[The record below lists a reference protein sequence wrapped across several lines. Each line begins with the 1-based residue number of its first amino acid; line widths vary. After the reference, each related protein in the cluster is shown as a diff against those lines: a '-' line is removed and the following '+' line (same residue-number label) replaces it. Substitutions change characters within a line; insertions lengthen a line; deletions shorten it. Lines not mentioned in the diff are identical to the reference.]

1 MMIRSNRACRVL
13 DKVLSRMPGK
23 FSDLVSPV
31 DQFRLAT
38 TFRGESA
45 PEEGDIQ
52 LYRQKGVDWV
62 PREVAALRADWVD
75 KPKVCLPKASDGSGR
90 TPRQVLGRP
99 IVAADPSC
107 CTMTYLV
114 VGPFDSDAQAASA
127 APYLHTKF
135 VRFLVSL
142 VKLTQ
147 DTTSSSFRFVPLV
160 DFDRQWSDA
169 ALYELFDL
177 SDDDIYLIEASI
189 TPM

>member
-1 MMIRSNRACRVL
+1 MPIGSTNPRCACR
-13 DKVLSRMPGK
+13 KRPTG
-23 FSDLVSPV
+23 PAEHRG
-31 DQFRLAT
+31 RL
-38 TFRGESA
+38 
-45 PEEGDIQ
+45 
-52 LYRQKGVDWV
+52 
-62 PREVAALRADWVD
+62 
-75 KPKVCLPKASDGSGR
+75 
-90 TPRQVLGRP
+90 LGRP

-127 APYLHTKF
+127 ASYLHTKF

-177 SDDDIYLIEASI
+177 SDDIDLIEASI